1 MDIHVSA
8 SSLKD
13 YKQCNYS
20 YPFRREGR
28 RDWPTNTPLVK
39 GLVIHD
45 AIDRYERGELE
56 QKEMEEWAMQAFLQG
71 ISNNNVEFTKW
82 DDITKLIKSVKKLI
96 QNYFKYKKGV
106 LMESELPFCIPMF
119 TTQGVEFN
127 LVGKIDQIVEL
138 RDGICVV
145 DLKTGREMPTDFEIM
160 GDYQF
165 TIYGFAYDH
174 LYGTPPAGVYNFQ
187 LNHGKYVKYER
198 TQQHM
203 DELTV
208 VLDNMVNHIHSIG
221 GNWHSYHKS
230 RGWHCNRCMY
240 RYACYGINN

>member
-1 MDIHVSA
+1 MIHVSA

-13 YKQCNYS
+13 YLACNYRYS
-20 YPFRREGR
+20 FRRMKGQE
-28 RDWPTNTPLVK
+28 WPLTTPLVK
-39 GLVIHD
+39 GSVIHE
-45 AIDRYERGELE
+45 AIELYERGELE
-56 QKEMEEWAMQAFLQG
+56 EDAVEDWAMQAFLQQ

-82 DDITKLIKSVKKLI
+82 DDITKLIKSVKVLVAT
-96 QNYFKYKKGV
+96 YFKYKRGV
-106 LMESELPFCIPMF
+106 VVESELPFQIPMF
-119 TTQGVEFN
+119 SQQGVEFK

-138 RDGICVV
+138 DEGICVV
-145 DLKTGREMPTDFEIM
+145 DLKTGRELPSEFEIQ

-165 TIYGFAYDH
+165 TVYALAYDC

-198 TQQHM
+198 TQQHI

-208 VLDNMVNHIHSIG
+208 VLDKMVNHIDSIG
-221 GNWHSYHKS
+221 GSWHDYHKS

-240 RYACYGINN
+240 RYACYGIDN